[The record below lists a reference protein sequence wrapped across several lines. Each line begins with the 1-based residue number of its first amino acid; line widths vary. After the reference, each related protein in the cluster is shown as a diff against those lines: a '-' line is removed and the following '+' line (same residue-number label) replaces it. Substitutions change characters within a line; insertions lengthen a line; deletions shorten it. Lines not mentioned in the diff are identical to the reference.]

1 MVSSVVIHTLIVEVT
16 VVDLMSN
23 KIVVAEDFIIN
34 AEVTAGIK
42 DMSNKGHPKETS
54 TTVGVDMVAIQDT
67 AVDMVVTGAVM
78 EVINSVVEAHMEH
91 LDPKVVDILLD
102 HVRTI
107 WDFMAI

>member
-1 MVSSVVIHTLIVEVT
+1 
-16 VVDLMSN
+16 MSN
-23 KIVVAEDFIIN
+23 KIVVAEDFMIN

-42 DMSNKGHPKETS
+42 DTNKDHPKETS

-78 EVINSVVEAHMEH
+78 EVINSVVEAHMEEH
-91 LDPKVVDILLD
+91 LDHKVVDILLD

-107 WDFMAI
+107 WDFMVI